1 MLDPLTALVLASN
14 IVQFVDF
21 SIKIAELSKEFKD
34 AVSGLPKD
42 LERIAITVDD
52 LAALVRRLQQSQIG
66 STATVTFPQ
75 TQKYGLIL
83 QGCVKEAE
91 IFEKLLLSLKATGR
105 HKGWASFWA
114 ALKSVRKGGEI
125 KGIESSLEGYKS
137 QITLRLQEEVAL
149 KQNYLVELS
158 DRSRRDRIQE
168 AQDSAEALRQLES
181 TIRASLQQMGND
193 VRQILQDE
201 ANRGPQDAT
210 SSEQAWRI
218 KEQVVAEIANFRADF
233 LSLRN
238 ELQQVRRE
246 AGAFE
251 LPVRPGIIQL
261 HSVRSRRHA
270 HGRITR
276 SNGQVASRNQTQ
288 VQQNA
293 ETHTISNQ
301 TQERQIRIQ
310 IAITVG
316 VGGDVKEMWVKMKT
330 PPAQP
335 LLAYSPATGIFQPSS
350 TSSNDVELPFNE
362 DIPPDMES
370 GGEDAGQALNPDLPF
385 YESDEDRGVNDADE
399 VGQDDLNETQATT
412 PQMIPSD
419 IDSKL
424 SETPSTE
431 HKPAHHHRHRKQA
444 GRQLTRYQEVL
455 RILKVLS
462 VLAVIFVVSYYLGKF
477 LFPMEEPSQQ
487 PGGRGA
493 WCYWK
498 LQSAGPWRYC
508 DWCQKGFEYRDG
520 LCVPPERWF

>member
-1 MLDPLTALVLASN
+1 
-14 IVQFVDF
+14 
-21 SIKIAELSKEFKD
+21 
-34 AVSGLPKD
+34 
-42 LERIAITVDD
+42 
-52 LAALVRRLQQSQIG
+52 
-66 STATVTFPQ
+66 
-75 TQKYGLIL
+75 
-83 QGCVKEAE
+83 
-91 IFEKLLLSLKATGR
+91 
-105 HKGWASFWA
+105 
-114 ALKSVRKGGEI
+114 
-125 KGIESSLEGYKS
+125 
-137 QITLRLQEEVAL
+137 
-149 KQNYLVELS
+149 
-158 DRSRRDRIQE
+158 
-168 AQDSAEALRQLES
+168 
-181 TIRASLQQMGND
+181 
-193 VRQILQDE
+193 
-201 ANRGPQDAT
+201 
-210 SSEQAWRI
+210 
-218 KEQVVAEIANFRADF
+218 
-233 LSLRN
+233 
-238 ELQQVRRE
+238 
-246 AGAFE
+246 
-251 LPVRPGIIQL
+251 
-261 HSVRSRRHA
+261 
-270 HGRITR
+270 
-276 SNGQVASRNQTQ
+276 
-288 VQQNA
+288 
-293 ETHTISNQ
+293 
-301 TQERQIRIQ
+301 
-310 IAITVG
+310 
-316 VGGDVKEMWVKMKT
+316 MKT